1 MSNRIII
8 EYLYIIVLTLT
19 QVIGVN
25 DVRDKTE
32 GVARQ
37 LSEDENGNICNVL
50 HDIISI
56 VNKIV
61 NKLFYSW
68 IESTTLR
75 KKSRQREFISSD
87 EDSGMNNS
95 IIMCYM

>member
-25 DVRDKTE
+25 NVRDKTE

-75 KKSRQREFISSD
+75 KNSRQREFISSD